1 MKNPKMLFG
10 IGLLLGTVNTIIY
23 SAAAAEPDE
32 KRYSVTRA
40 DINALND
47 YGLTALMLATCDNQS
62 KKAYLL
68 LQKKADANT
77 RNHDGGTA
85 LIYAAFNDR
94 PEMVGLLLQ
103 NKADADAQEVHGLTA
118 LMGMAFSDRTQMAS
132 LLLQK
137 KAHINAH
144 DCDGETALVYAAES
158 SNSSS
163 ETLKLLLRS
172 GADFTIPG
180 TQGKRTIREML
191 TEEFKSEK
199 RVVFDQHISYLELLM
214 GRYNEAVIKNEIK
227 DKKRIED
234 LTSAQHHVTKME
246 KELFELEL
254 SPLFNELSLVANKTG
269 RDSLFQH
276 FKE

>member
-1 MKNPKMLFG
+1 MKNLKIVLRLGF
-10 IGLLLGTVNTIIY
+10 LLSTAPTIMY
-23 SAAAAEPDE
+23 PAAAAEPAT
-32 KRYSVTRA
+32 KRSKIDTEALLGEQAKNIIKIVAETGQ
-40 DINALND
+40 INDLGEDGMTLLMVAALYD
-47 YGLTALMLATCDNQS
+47 SYHMA
-62 KKAYLL
+62 KVLL
-68 LQKKADANT
+68 EYKADANVI
-77 RNHDGGTA
+77 GG
-85 LIYAAFNDR
+85 
-94 PEMVGLLLQ
+94 Q
-103 NKADADAQEVHGLTA
+103 KKTA
-118 LMGMAFSDRTQMAS
+118 LMCASKFSKTS
-132 LLLQK
+132 
-137 KAHINAH
+137 
-144 DCDGETALVYAAES
+144 T
-158 SNSSS
+158 

-180 TQGKRTIREML
+180 TQGKRTIREIL